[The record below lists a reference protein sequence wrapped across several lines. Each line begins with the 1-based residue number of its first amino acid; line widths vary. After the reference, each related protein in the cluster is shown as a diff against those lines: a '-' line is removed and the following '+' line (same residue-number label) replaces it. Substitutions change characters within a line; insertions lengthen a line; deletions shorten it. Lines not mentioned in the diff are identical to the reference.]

1 MQDKQFPSHKAIAEQ
16 VLKFVDLC
24 INTPQMHN
32 RESLDI
38 LIADLKQYSNTLPT
52 CEQYMAV
59 NLL

>member
-1 MQDKQFPSHKAIAEQ
+1 MRDKQFPSHEAIAEQ
-16 VLKFVDLC
+16 VQKFVNLC
-24 INTPQMHN
+24 MNTKEMHN

-38 LIADLKQYSNTLPT
+38 LIADLKHYRITLPT

>member
-1 MQDKQFPSHKAIAEQ
+1 MRDKQFPSHEAIAEQ
-16 VLKFVDLC
+16 VQKFVNLC
-24 INTPQMHN
+24 MNTKEMHN